1 MDGVEFGPF
10 VGAVRLVHI
19 VHGVVRYG
27 VLPRVKPVQE
37 GVDNAVGCFARL
49 VHPVDGVLEKIGQRI
64 GATPAQ
70 VIFSWLKSKEIVI
83 VT

>member
-1 MDGVEFGPF
+1 MVSFLSPITSNPGG
-10 VGAVRLVHI
+10 
-19 VHGVVRYG
+19 
-27 VLPRVKPVQE
+27 
-37 GVDNAVGCFARL
+37 
-49 VHPVDGVLEKIGQRI
+49 PVDVVLEKIGERI